1 MSAMSAFSFARCAQ
15 ALALTLTAAC
25 CTGAAHAH
33 LMVAQRGTLN
43 IVVAPVSAAPSA
55 GAYLVL
61 SIPVSA
67 LQGADDD
74 HDGLLSASELQRHAA
89 SIEDQLRAQVQ
100 LVGKAGALP
109 LQGLMLQLSPPDE
122 TPGAPAKQLVVMGRF
137 ALGTLGAPGDALN
150 LKIGLQGQHA
160 GEQRFDVFV
169 TRQDRGAAPAPQ
181 ATPAQ
186 HVVIEPGR
194 PTQAVLPSAWQRWAR
209 RMQNWLRWLH

>member
-1 MSAMSAFSFARCAQ
+1 MNAFSFARCAQ
-15 ALALTLTAAC
+15 ALALTAAC
-25 CTGAAHAH
+25 CTGAAQAH

-43 IVVAPVSAAPSA
+43 IVVASASAAPSA

-67 LQGADDD
+67 LQGVDDD

-109 LQGLMLQLSPPDE
+109 LQGLMLQLSSPDE
-122 TPGAPAKQLVVMGRF
+122 TPGAPATQLVVMGRF
-137 ALGTLGAPGDALN
+137 ALGTLGAPGDALS
-150 LKIGLQGQHA
+150 LTIGLQGQHA

-169 TRQDRGAAPAPQ
+169 TRQDRGAAPTPQ

-186 HVVIEPGR
+186 HMVIEPGR
-194 PTQAVLPSAWQRWAR
+194 QTQAVLPSAWQRWAQ
-209 RMQNWLRWLH
+209 RMQSWLHWLHWLH